1 MSEKVEYNLP
11 CSAQSRVRKN
21 RATSTWSCRTST
33 LLRIK
38 KRLGGSPS
46 IITSD
51 KGLKMLWWKITRSE
65 PIIEKKIIS
74 NSDLK
79 EHFQKDGP
87 DFLQSP
93 QIDDPWKTSLDYQGC
108 KSQAWQTRPSQTSQ
122 DFQVDWSGP
131 FRPEISGELGRADD
145 LQPYCQ

>member
-51 KGLKMLWWKITRSE
+51 KGLKCYD
-65 PIIEKKIIS
+65 EKS
-74 NSDLK
+74 LA
-79 EHFQKDGP
+79 
-87 DFLQSP
+87 QSP
-93 QIDDPWKTSLDYQGC
+93 SL
-108 KSQAWQTRPSQTSQ
+108 KKKLFQTLT
-122 DFQVDWSGP
+122 
-131 FRPEISGELGRADD
+131 
-145 LQPYCQ
+145 